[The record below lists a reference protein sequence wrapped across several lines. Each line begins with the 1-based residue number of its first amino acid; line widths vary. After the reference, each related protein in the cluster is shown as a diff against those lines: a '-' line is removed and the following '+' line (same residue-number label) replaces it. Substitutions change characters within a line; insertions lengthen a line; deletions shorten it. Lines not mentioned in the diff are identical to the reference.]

1 MNEGRQ
7 EFLYSVGSNETVP
20 RKIDSEPSS
29 EYELISPRGDWR
41 LQGSNPGVAIA
52 HPISG
57 GPPIRIC
64 SSCEAGWGPGG
75 RFLYIRFRDT
85 GEMAGGKTIVIA
97 LPAGKELPD
106 LPPSGLKPTDDL
118 KGLNVVTEIGMTG
131 RAIFAP
137 GPDPSVYAY
146 SRMTVQRNLYRIPL
160 Q

>member
-1 MNEGRQ
+1 
-7 EFLYSVGSNETVP
+7 
-20 RKIDSEPSS
+20 
-29 EYELISPRGDWR
+29 
-41 LQGSNPGVAIA
+41 
-52 HPISG
+52 
-57 GPPIRIC
+57 
-64 SSCEAGWGPGG
+64 
-75 RFLYIRFRDT
+75 
-85 GEMAGGKTIVIA
+85 MAGGKTIVIA

-106 LPPSGLKPTDDL
+106 LPPSGLKPADDL